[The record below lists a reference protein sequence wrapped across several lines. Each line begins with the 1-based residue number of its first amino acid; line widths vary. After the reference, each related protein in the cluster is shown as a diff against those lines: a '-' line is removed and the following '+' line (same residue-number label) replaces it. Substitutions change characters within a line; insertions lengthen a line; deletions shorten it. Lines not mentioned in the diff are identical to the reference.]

1 MDPGY
6 HRRYRLATLCMGP
19 ELRDR
24 AERRVSPAAGAP
36 IRPEGE
42 RNGLVA
48 GKGPALSVGQGRIA
62 ADSASAGSNPA
73 PLANVRASNKRYPP
87 CCRGKGRKPGR
98 GEFPCSGTFSS
109 AGADCSYPW
118 VGCASGSR
126 RARAARGSAPSD
138 CGAVSP
144 RSRCCRCS
152 PSLRTTNRQAVAPW
166 ASWLV
171 ELLEGRRRRKAT
183 PS

>member
-19 ELRDR
+19 ELRAR

-42 RNGLVA
+42 RNGPAA
-48 GKGPALSVGQGRIA
+48 GKGPALSVRQGRIA

-73 PLANVRASNKRYPP
+73 PPANVRASNKRFPP
-87 CCRGKGRKPGR
+87 RCGGKGRKPEK
-98 GEFPCSGTFSS
+98 GESPCGGASS
-109 AGADCSYPW
+109 FGGADCSYPW

-126 RARAARGSAPSD
+126 RARAARGPL
-138 CGAVSP
+138 V
-144 RSRCCRCS
+144 
-152 PSLRTTNRQAVAPW
+152 NRH
-166 ASWLV
+166 
-171 ELLEGRRRRKAT
+171 
-183 PS
+183 

>member
-19 ELRDR
+19 ELRAR

-62 ADSASAGSNPA
+62 ADSASAASNPA
-73 PLANVRASNKRYPP
+73 PPARKK
-87 CCRGKGRKPGR
+87 CRRTGAPSAPTESPSAQWLGAGIFLGLIGKGA
-98 GEFPCSGTFSS
+98 C
-109 AGADCSYPW
+109 
-118 VGCASGSR
+118 
-126 RARAARGSAPSD
+126 
-138 CGAVSP
+138 
-144 RSRCCRCS
+144 
-152 PSLRTTNRQAVAPW
+152 
-166 ASWLV
+166 
-171 ELLEGRRRRKAT
+171 
-183 PS
+183 